1 MIGTTPVPNKLFD
14 LFLSELQGAE
24 LKVLL
29 VIIRQTLGWQ
39 DRRAVHGRKTKDWI
53 SSSQIILKSGCSRRA
68 ISSAIDVLSKKK
80 LIRVL
85 DKSENTLAD
94 GNARKGKQQLYFSL
108 TSTLLNPVDNLGTT
122 QEFHPYK
129 ALTYAKNAQGLSKNV
144 IRLAQKL
151 RITK

>member
-14 LFLSELQGAE
+14 LFLNELQGAE

-39 DRRAVHGRKTKDWI
+39 DRRSVHGRKTKDWI
-53 SSSQIILKSGCSRRA
+53 STSQLILKSGCSRRA
-68 ISSAIDVLSKKK
+68 ISAAIDALTKKK
-80 LIRVL
+80 LIQVF
-85 DKSENTLAD
+85 DKSENVLVSGD
-94 GNARKGKQQLYFSL
+94 SRKGKQQLYFSL
-108 TSTLLNPVDNLGTT
+108 TSTLLNPGDNLGTT
-122 QEFHPYK
+122 QEFHTYK
-129 ALTYAKNAQGLSKNV
+129 SLTHVKSAQGLSKNV